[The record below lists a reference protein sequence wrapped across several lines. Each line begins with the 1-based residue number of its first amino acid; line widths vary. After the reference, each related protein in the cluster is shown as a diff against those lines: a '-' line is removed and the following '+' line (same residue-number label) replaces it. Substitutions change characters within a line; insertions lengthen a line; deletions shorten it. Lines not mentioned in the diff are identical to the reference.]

1 MTNKNALLLLTTET
15 PLHAG
20 AGQSVAGID
29 LPIQREVHNGFPC
42 VYGSSVKGAL
52 RAHAFH
58 QNFDAQDT
66 IDLFGPDH
74 SDVSGGAESSHAG
87 ALLVGDA
94 RVLLMPVRSLQTS
107 FKWVTCP
114 GVLRRFFRDAARL
127 QQPFLAEITLPT
139 FDLDATQ
146 ALGNTKSGQSDLFLE
161 EFRFTQ
167 TTDVFIDKL
176 AKQLASLSHGSLT
189 EEELSQ
195 RLVIVTDDVFS
206 FIAKN
211 ATSVNAHIAI
221 DAESKTVKNGALWYE
236 ESLPP
241 ESVLYLPLTA
251 TRARR
256 AKSELNNA
264 DAVLERFATLFPAG
278 GNWLQIGGNE
288 TTGMGWCRVGINVGN
303 A

>member
-127 QQPFLAEITLPT
+127 QQAFDVTLLEEIKLE
-139 FDLDATQ
+139 DMQ
-146 ALGNTKSGQSDLFLE
+146 ALGNTKGSQSDLFLE

-195 RLVIVTDDVFS
+195 RLVIVADDVFS

-211 ATSVNAHIAI
+211 ATSVNAHVAI
-221 DAESKTVKNGALWYE
+221 DAETKTVKQGALWYE